1 MIIVHRCWLGQALAE
16 AAAQV
21 DDRDDDAAQA
31 EHAAHVFRLLRQM
44 RDVRPAFDLAQR
56 HDVDAVLLVADAEAD
71 DWICAAAF
79 CAPPAGP
86 G

>member
-1 MIIVHRCWLGQALAE
+1 
-16 AAAQV
+16 
-21 DDRDDDAAQA
+21 
-31 EHAAHVFRLLRQM
+31 M